1 MTTQKGIET
10 MKSKFS
16 LFALAFT
23 VAVSA
28 ALAQEPTPL
37 VTQGQDQLIAVLK
50 SSDASRKAKADAC
63 RELAVIGG
71 REAVPVLVGLL
82 SNPEMNH
89 MARYALETIPD
100 PAVSDALRDQL
111 GKLKGLPLVGVIG
124 SVGVRK
130 DPKAVEPL
138 AALLS
143 DSDLEVACGAA
154 RALGSIGTPA
164 AAQALKDALSNVT
177 EDNLLAF
184 CEGFARCAESLA
196 ANGHRDQAL
205 EIYGEAYKDDR
216 LPHQVRAAALRGAV
230 LLRGMDGL
238 PILREALHSDDYT
251 QFAAANRIALE
262 LPGPEV
268 NQLLCDELGKLT
280 ADQQVVVVGTL
291 AERGD
296 PAALNTIIAA
306 IQNGAKAVRLA
317 SIRALARIPRA
328 ESVPTLVKLLNDG
341 DRDAAQAAKESLAG
355 FADPA
360 ADVAIAGLL
369 ASNRPADRLTAI
381 DLIGRRQTRASVP
394 DLFKAAGDASAD
406 VRVAAIKQ
414 IGELGSAGE
423 VPKVLE
429 VLVSTKDAR
438 DRGAAEQALT
448 TLCAKSGGAEAN
460 GAAVSAALAKA
471 QPEAKSSLLEVLA
484 SIGGPDALQSVSTA
498 AKDSNSQ
505 VRGAAIRALSS
516 WKTADAAPALFELAS
531 KATSDTDKTL
541 TLTGYLTLAGNT
553 DLPAPQRLDMCRQAA
568 GLVSKTAEKNLL
580 LAALGALPSVDAL
593 PLALPYLDDAATRD
607 AASAAVLTIA
617 DKLLQGQTP
626 KATAAGLVAPLQ
638 KVAQATGNADLAKR
652 AKALAQRAATK
663 AGQ

>member
-1 MTTQKGIET
+1 
-10 MKSKFS
+10 MKSNLS

-37 VTQGQDQLIAVLK
+37 VTRGQDQLIAVLK
-50 SSDASRKAKADAC
+50 TDASRKAKADAC

-71 REAVPVLVGLL
+71 KDAVPVLVGLL
-82 SNPEMNH
+82 PNPEMNH
-89 MARYALETIPD
+89 MARYALETMPD
-100 PAVSDALRDQL
+100 PAVSDTLPDQL
-111 GKLKGLPLVGVIG
+111 GNLKGLPLVGVIG
-124 SVGVRK
+124 SLGVRK

-138 AALLS
+138 AALLA
-143 DSDLEVACGAA
+143 DSDLEVVRAAA

-164 AAQALKDALSNVT
+164 AAQALKDALSNVA

-230 LLRGMDGL
+230 LLRGKDGL
-238 PILREALHSDDYT
+238 PILREALHSEDYT

-262 LPGPEV
+262 MPGAKV
-268 NQLLCDELGKLT
+268 TQLLCDELAKLL
-280 ADQQVVVVGTL
+280 ADRQIVVIGTL

-296 PAALNTIIAA
+296 PAALSVLVSSIMS
-306 IQNGAKAVRLA
+306 GAKDVRLA

-328 ESVPTLVKLLNDG
+328 ESVPTLVKLLTDG
-341 DRDAAQAAKESLAG
+341 DREAAQAAKESLAS

-360 ADVAIAGLL
+360 ADVAIAALL
-369 ASNRPADRLTAI
+369 ASNRTGDRLTAI
-381 DLIGRRQTRASVP
+381 DLIGRRRTLASVP
-394 DLFKAAGDASAD
+394 DLFKVAGDTSAD
-406 VRVAAIKQ
+406 VRSAALKQ
-414 IGELGSAGE
+414 IGDLGGAGK
-423 VPKVLE
+423 VPKIIE
-429 VLVSTKDAR
+429 VLVTTKDAR
-438 DRGAAEQALT
+438 DRGAAEQAL
-448 TLCAKSGGAEAN
+448 
-460 GAAVSAALAKA
+460 AALCGRADHPQTFVKVIESAFVQA
-471 QPEAKSSLLEVLA
+471 QPEAKTALLNVLA
-484 SIGGPDALQSVSTA
+484 ALGGSGALETVAAA
-498 AKDSNSQ
+498 AKDGDAQ

-531 KATSDTDKTL
+531 KATNDTDKTL
-541 TLTGYLTLAGNT
+541 TLTGYLTLAANT
-553 DLPAPQRLDMCRQAA
+553 DLPAPQRLEMCRQAA
-568 GLVSKTAEKNLL
+568 GLVSKTAEKNML
-580 LAALGALPSVDAL
+580 LAALGALPSLDAL

-607 AASAAVLTIA
+607 AASAAVLAIA

-638 KVAQATGNADLAKR
+638 KVAQVTGNADLAKR